1 MRTVLALWVVIN
13 IAAFSSDVWGRSMR
27 CGGRLVM
34 IGDWQHEVI
43 AKCGEP
49 QHVEADEDLPDE
61 WRSMRYDFDE
71 ERFKAPYLLRSPIK
85 REVWTY
91 RRGPNRLAYDL
102 YFFKGRLTRMEKG
115 VQTKGADG
123 R

>member
-1 MRTVLALWVVIN
+1 MRTLLVLWVIIY
-13 IAAFSSDVWGRSMR
+13 IAAFSSDVWGHSLR

-43 AKCGEP
+43 AKCGAP
-49 QHVEADEDLPDE
+49 QHVEADEDFPDE
-61 WRSMRYDFDE
+61 WRSMRYDHDE

-85 REVWTY
+85 KEVWTY
-91 RRGPNRLAYDL
+91 RQGPNRLPYDL
-102 YFFKGRLTRMEKG
+102 YFFKGRLTRMETG
-115 VQTKGADG
+115 VQPEGAHG